1 MKDHG
6 SFKASRLIAFM
17 LALVMLLCAVPSSA
31 DAAASKFSYS
41 DAQDARQKA
50 LECFKIC
57 AFSAEY
63 NSPSNPL
70 RRWEKTIFVYLGGNV
85 TKDDRNEMNKFIMEL
100 ATHCPN
106 MPNIRLV
113 QKPENA
119 DIQIWY
125 CPLKE
130 MPNYV
135 PDYVDGNWGFFR
147 YWNDGLNKMTSARIA
162 IASDKNNAASK
173 RHLLR
178 EELIGAFGLSS
189 DHYLYSDS
197 ILYGE
202 WTTVGQ
208 LSDVDWLMLNMLYD
222 PDLKC
227 GMSMDEACRIL
238 QTKINK

>member
-1 MKDHG
+1 MKDRR
-6 SFKASRLIAFM
+6 SFRISQLIAFL
-17 LALVMLLCAVPSSA
+17 LAAVLLLCAVPSSA
-31 DAAASKFSYS
+31 DAAAPKFTYS

-50 LECFKIC
+50 LDCFRLC

-63 NSPSNPL
+63 GSASNPL
-70 RRWEKTIFVYLGGNV
+70 RRWEKTIFIYMGGNV

-100 ATHCPN
+100 ATHCPD

-113 QKPENA
+113 QNQENA
-119 DIQIWY
+119 DIEIWY

-130 MPNYV
+130 MANYV
-135 PDYVDGNWGFFR
+135 PDYVEGNWGFFY
-147 YWNDGLNKMTSARIA
+147 YWNDGGNKITSAKIA
-162 IASDKNNAASK
+162 IASDKNNTASK

-178 EELIGAFGLSS
+178 EELLGAFGLSS
-189 DHYLYSDS
+189 DHLLYSDS

-222 PDLKC
+222 RDLKC
-227 GMSMDEACRIL
+227 GMGADEACRIL
-238 QTKINK
+238 QNKINR